1 MFAWG
6 WIIMKK
12 FKFLLPV
19 AIAAGFWAC
28 GDETS
33 TASECVTE
41 QCLIEKYGQYNADSA
56 NAANQQNPNGDSIPG
71 LLDPN
76 NPLDPNT
83 PVDPNNPQDP
93 NLPVDPNNPQN
104 PNEPASSSDTGI
116 PQPESSDAAPIV
128 ESSSSHHHHWGSSSS
143 VDDSNISSSS
153 EVIVVPPTPGSD
165 FKEHFRDECPVT
177 NIPNIGANAKL
188 PDPFTMFDGSAVTTK
203 DQWKCRR
210 EEIAALLEKVELGEK
225 PRNPE
230 KVEGSYSNGSLTV
243 KVTDKG
249 KNLSFSVKI
258 SDAGTKDSPKPAII
272 GFGGGSLDYSG
283 LNVATIS
290 FNQDNVTPEKPRGS
304 GEFYNMYGSN
314 HSAGSLIAWA
324 WGISRL
330 IDALE
335 KTPEAGIDVHHLA
348 VTGCSRLGKAALVAG
363 AFDARIALV
372 IPQESGSGGASNWRS
387 AAKDSEAQPL
397 SSACTE
403 AAWFR
408 SSLCDYQND
417 VTKLPTDHHYLT
429 GMAAPRGLLVL
440 DNTGWVWLGEGA
452 SYANAM
458 STVEIYKALGAEKD
472 FTYTKAANHMHCSF
486 PAENKDELTAFV
498 KKYLFDDDSQN
509 TGKIEAKGVNY
520 NATDWVDWT
529 TPTLN

>member
-1 MFAWG
+1 
-6 WIIMKK
+6 MKK
-12 FKFLLPV
+12 WRIILPV

-28 GDETS
+28 GDENS

-56 NAANQQNPNGDSIPG
+56 NAANQQNPNGDSIPS

-76 NPLDPNT
+76 SPLGPNT
-83 PVDPNNPQDP
+83 LVDPNNPQI
-93 NLPVDPNNPQN
+93 

-128 ESSSSHHHHWGSSSS
+128 GSSSSHHHWGSSSS
-143 VDDSNISSSS
+143 EATLTESSSS
-153 EVIVVPPTPGSD
+153 EAAVVNPGD
-165 FKEHFRDECPVT
+165 TFKEDFRDECPVT

-203 DQWKCRR
+203 DRWKCRR

-230 KVEGSYSNGSLTV
+230 KVEGSYSGGSLKVT
-243 KVTDKG
+243 VTDKG
-249 KNLSFSVKI
+249 KTISFSVKI
-258 SDAGTKDSPKPAII
+258 SGAGTKDTPKPAII
-272 GFGGGSLDYSG
+272 GFSGGSLDYSG
-283 LNVATIS
+283 LNIATIS
-290 FNQDNVTPEKPRGS
+290 FNPDVVAPEATRGK
-304 GEFYNMYGSN
+304 GRFYDIYGSN

-397 SSACTE
+397 SHACQE

-408 SSLCDYQND
+408 SSLCNYGNRIND
-417 VTKLPTDHHYLT
+417 LPTDHHYLT
-429 GMAAPRGLLVL
+429 GMVAPRALLVL

-458 STVEIYKALGAEKD
+458 STVEIFKALGAEKD
-472 FTYTKAANHMHCSF
+472 FTYSKAANHMHCSF
-486 PAENKDELTAFV
+486 PVENKDELTAFV
-498 KKYLFDDDSQN
+498 KKYLFDDKTQN
-509 TGKIEAKGVNY
+509 TGKIEAKGVSY
-520 NATDWVDWT
+520 NAADWQDWT

>member
-28 GDETS
+28 GDESS

-56 NAANQQNPNGDSIPG
+56 NAANQQNPANDSSAANQNPG
-71 LLDPN
+71 KSSD
-76 NPLDPNT
+76 
-83 PVDPNNPQDP
+83 PQDP
-93 NLPVDPNNPQN
+93 NQPKDPNNPQN
-104 PNEPASSSDTGI
+104 PNEPASSSDTGV
-116 PQPESSDAAPIV
+116 PQLGSSDSNPAV

-143 VDDSNISSSS
+143 ATDSSATDLDISSSS
-153 EVIVVPPTPGSD
+153 EEAVVPPTPGSD
-165 FKEHFRDECPVT
+165 FKEHFRDECPVAS
-177 NIPNIGANAKL
+177 IPKIGSNPKL
-188 PDPFTMFDGSAVTTK
+188 PDPFTAFDGSKVTTK
-203 DQWKCRR
+203 AQWKCRR
-210 EEIAALLEKVELGEK
+210 EEISALLEEVELGEK

-230 KVEGSYSNGSLTV
+230 KVEGSYSGGSLKVT
-243 KVTDKG
+243 VTDKG
-249 KNLSFSVKI
+249 KTISFSVKI
-258 SDAGTKDSPKPAII
+258 SGAGTKENPKPAII
-272 GFGGGSLDYSG
+272 GFSGGSLDYSG
-283 LNVATIS
+283 LNIATIS
-290 FNQDNVTPEKPRGS
+290 FNPDDIAPEATRGT
-304 GEFYNMYGSN
+304 GRFYDIYGSN
-314 HSAGSLIAWA
+314 HSAGAMIAWA
-324 WGISRL
+324 WGVSRV

-335 KTPEAGIDVHHLA
+335 KTPEAGIDVHHLG
-348 VTGCSRLGKAALVAG
+348 VTGCSRLGKGAAVAG

-397 SSACTE
+397 SHACQE

-408 SSLCDYQND
+408 SSRCNYGNRIND
-417 VTKLPTDHHYLT
+417 LPTDHQYLT
-429 GMAAPRGLLVL
+429 GMVAPRALLVL

-458 STVEIYKALGAEKD
+458 STVEIFKALGAEKD
-472 FTYTKAANHMHCSF
+472 FTYSKAANHMHCSF

-498 KKYLFDDDSQN
+498 KKYLFDDKTQN
-509 TGKIEAKGVNY
+509 TGKIEAKGVSY
-520 NATDWVDWT
+520 NAADWQDWT

>member
-1 MFAWG
+1 
-6 WIIMKK
+6 MKK
-12 FKFLLPV
+12 WRIILPV

-28 GDETS
+28 GDENS

-56 NAANQQNPNGDSIPG
+56 NAANQQNPNGDSIPS

-76 NPLDPNT
+76 SPLGPNT
-83 PVDPNNPQDP
+83 LVDPNNPQI
-93 NLPVDPNNPQN
+93 

-128 ESSSSHHHHWGSSSS
+128 GSSSSHHHWGSSSS
-143 VDDSNISSSS
+143 EATLTESSSS
-153 EVIVVPPTPGSD
+153 EAAVVNPGD
-165 FKEHFRDECPVT
+165 TFKEDFRDECPVT

-203 DQWKCRR
+203 DRWKCRR

-230 KVEGSYSNGSLTV
+230 KVEGSYSGGSLKVT
-243 KVTDKG
+243 VTDKG
-249 KNLSFSVKI
+249 KTISFSVKI
-258 SDAGTKDSPKPAII
+258 SGAGTKDAPKPAII
-272 GFGGGSLDYSG
+272 GFSGGSLDYSG
-283 LNVATIS
+283 LNIATIS
-290 FNQDNVTPEKPRGS
+290 FNPDDVAPEATRGK
-304 GEFYNMYGSN
+304 GRFYDIYGSN
-314 HSAGSLIAWA
+314 HSAGAMIAWA
-324 WGISRL
+324 WGVSRV

-335 KTPEAGIDVHHLA
+335 KTPEAGIDVHHLG
-348 VTGCSRLGKAALVAG
+348 VTGCSRLGKGAAVAG

-397 SSACTE
+397 SHACQE

-408 SSLCDYQND
+408 SSLCNYGNRIND
-417 VTKLPTDHHYLT
+417 LPTDHHYLT
-429 GMAAPRGLLVL
+429 GMVAPRALLVL

-458 STVEIYKALGAEKD
+458 STVEIFKALGAEKD
-472 FTYTKAANHMHCSF
+472 FTYSKAANHMHCSF

-498 KKYLFDDDSQN
+498 KKYLFDDKTQN
-509 TGKIEAKGVNY
+509 TGKIEAKGVSY
-520 NATDWVDWT
+520 NAADWQDWT

>member
-1 MFAWG
+1 
-6 WIIMKK
+6 MKK
-12 FKFLLPV
+12 WRIILPV

-28 GDETS
+28 GDENS

-56 NAANQQNPNGDSIPG
+56 NAANQQNPNGDSIPS

-76 NPLDPNT
+76 SPLGPNT
-83 PVDPNNPQDP
+83 LVDPNNPQI
-93 NLPVDPNNPQN
+93 

-128 ESSSSHHHHWGSSSS
+128 GSSSSHHHWGSSSS
-143 VDDSNISSSS
+143 EATLTESSSS
-153 EVIVVPPTPGSD
+153 EAAVVNPGD
-165 FKEHFRDECPVT
+165 TFKEDFRDECPVT

-203 DQWKCRR
+203 DRWKCRR

-230 KVEGSYSNGSLTV
+230 KVEGSYSGGSLKVT
-243 KVTDKG
+243 VTDKG
-249 KNLSFSVKI
+249 KTISFSVKI
-258 SDAGTKDSPKPAII
+258 SGAGTKDAPKPAII
-272 GFGGGSLDYSG
+272 GFSGGSLDYSG
-283 LNVATIS
+283 LNIATIS
-290 FNQDNVTPEKPRGS
+290 FNPDVVAPEATRGK
-304 GEFYNMYGSN
+304 GRFYDIYGSN

-397 SSACTE
+397 SHACQE

-408 SSLCDYQND
+408 SSLCNYGNRIND
-417 VTKLPTDHHYLT
+417 LPTDHHYLT
-429 GMAAPRGLLVL
+429 GMVAPRALLVL

-458 STVEIYKALGAEKD
+458 STVEIFKALGAEKD
-472 FTYTKAANHMHCSF
+472 FTYSKAANHMHCSF

-498 KKYLFDDDSQN
+498 KKYLFDDKTQN
-509 TGKIEAKGVNY
+509 TGKIEAKGVSY
-520 NATDWVDWT
+520 NAADWQDWT

>member
-1 MFAWG
+1 
-6 WIIMKK
+6 MKK
-12 FKFLLPV
+12 WRIILPV

-28 GDETS
+28 GDENS

-56 NAANQQNPNGDSIPG
+56 NAANQQNPNGDSIPS

-76 NPLDPNT
+76 SPLGPNT
-83 PVDPNNPQDP
+83 LVDPNNPQI
-93 NLPVDPNNPQN
+93 

-128 ESSSSHHHHWGSSSS
+128 GSSSSHHHWGSSSS
-143 VDDSNISSSS
+143 EATLTESSSS
-153 EVIVVPPTPGSD
+153 EAAVVNPGD
-165 FKEHFRDECPVT
+165 TFKEDFRDECPVT

-203 DQWKCRR
+203 DRWKCRR

-230 KVEGSYSNGSLTV
+230 KVEGSYSGGSLKVT
-243 KVTDKG
+243 VTDKG
-249 KNLSFSVKI
+249 KTISFSVKI
-258 SDAGTKDSPKPAII
+258 SGAGTKDAPKPAII
-272 GFGGGSLDYSG
+272 GFSGGSLDYSG
-283 LNVATIS
+283 LNIATIS
-290 FNQDNVTPEKPRGS
+290 FNPDVVAPEATRGK
-304 GEFYNMYGSN
+304 GRFYDIYGSN

-397 SSACTE
+397 SHACQE

-408 SSLCDYQND
+408 SSLCNYGNRIND
-417 VTKLPTDHHYLT
+417 LPTDHHYLT
-429 GMAAPRGLLVL
+429 GMVAPRALLVL

-458 STVEIYKALGAEKD
+458 STVEIFKALGAEKD
-472 FTYTKAANHMHCSF
+472 FTYSKAANHMHCSF
-486 PAENKDELTAFV
+486 PVENKDELTAFV
-498 KKYLFDDDSQN
+498 KKYLFDDKTQN
-509 TGKIEAKGVNY
+509 TGKIEAKGVSY
-520 NATDWVDWT
+520 NAADWQDWT

>member
-1 MFAWG
+1 
-6 WIIMKK
+6 MKK
-12 FKFLLPV
+12 WRIILPV

-28 GDETS
+28 GDENS

-56 NAANQQNPNGDSIPG
+56 NAANQQNPNGDSIPS

-76 NPLDPNT
+76 SPLGPNT
-83 PVDPNNPQDP
+83 LVDPNNPQI
-93 NLPVDPNNPQN
+93 

-128 ESSSSHHHHWGSSSS
+128 GSSSSHHHWGSSSS
-143 VDDSNISSSS
+143 EATLTESSSS
-153 EVIVVPPTPGSD
+153 EAAVVNPGGT
-165 FKEHFRDECPVT
+165 FKEDFRDECPVT

-188 PDPFTMFDGSAVTTK
+188 PDPFTAFDGSKVTTK
-203 DQWKCRR
+203 AQWKCRR
-210 EEIAALLEKVELGEK
+210 EEISALLEEVELGEK

-230 KVEGSYSNGSLTV
+230 KVEGSYSGGSLKVT
-243 KVTDKG
+243 VTDKG
-249 KNLSFSVKI
+249 KTISFSVKI
-258 SDAGTKDSPKPAII
+258 SGAGTKDTPKPAII
-272 GFGGGSLDYSG
+272 GFSGGSLDYSG
-283 LNVATIS
+283 LNIATIS
-290 FNQDNVTPEKPRGS
+290 FNPDVVAPEATRGK
-304 GEFYNMYGSN
+304 GRFYDIYGSN

-397 SSACTE
+397 SHACQE

-408 SSLCDYQND
+408 SSLCNYGNRIND
-417 VTKLPTDHHYLT
+417 LPTDHHYLT
-429 GMAAPRGLLVL
+429 GMVAPRALLVL

-458 STVEIYKALGAEKD
+458 STVEIFKALGAEKD
-472 FTYTKAANHMHCSF
+472 FTYSKAANHMHCSF
-486 PAENKDELTAFV
+486 PVENKDELTAFV
-498 KKYLFDDDSQN
+498 KKYLFDDKTQN
-509 TGKIEAKGVNY
+509 TGKIEAKGVSY
-520 NATDWVDWT
+520 NAADWQDWT

>member
-1 MFAWG
+1 
-6 WIIMKK
+6 MKK
-12 FKFLLPV
+12 WRIILPV

-28 GDETS
+28 GDENS

-56 NAANQQNPNGDSIPG
+56 NAANQQNPNGDSIPS

-76 NPLDPNT
+76 SPLGPNT
-83 PVDPNNPQDP
+83 LVDPNNPQI
-93 NLPVDPNNPQN
+93 

-128 ESSSSHHHHWGSSSS
+128 GSSSSHHHWGSSSS
-143 VDDSNISSSS
+143 EATLTESSSS
-153 EVIVVPPTPGSD
+153 EAAVVNPGD
-165 FKEHFRDECPVT
+165 TFKEDFRDECPVT

-188 PDPFTMFDGSAVTTK
+188 PDPFTAFDGSKVTTK
-203 DQWKCRR
+203 AQWKCRR

-230 KVEGSYSNGSLTV
+230 KVEGSYSGGSLKVT
-243 KVTDKG
+243 VTDKG
-249 KNLSFSVKI
+249 KTISFSVKI
-258 SDAGTKDSPKPAII
+258 SGAGTKDTPKPAII
-272 GFGGGSLDYSG
+272 GFSGGSLDYSG
-283 LNVATIS
+283 LNIATIS
-290 FNQDNVTPEKPRGS
+290 FNPDVVAPEATRGK
-304 GEFYNMYGSN
+304 GRFYDIYGSN

-397 SSACTE
+397 SHACQE

-408 SSLCDYQND
+408 SSLCNYGNRIND
-417 VTKLPTDHHYLT
+417 LPTDHHYLT
-429 GMAAPRGLLVL
+429 GMVAPRALLVL

-458 STVEIYKALGAEKD
+458 STVEIFKALGAEKD
-472 FTYTKAANHMHCSF
+472 FTYSKAANHMHCSF
-486 PAENKDELTAFV
+486 PVENKDELTAFV
-498 KKYLFDDDSQN
+498 KKYLFDDKTQN
-509 TGKIEAKGVNY
+509 TGKIEAKGVSY
-520 NATDWVDWT
+520 NAADWQDWT

>member
-1 MFAWG
+1 
-6 WIIMKK
+6 MKK
-12 FKFLLPV
+12 FTFLLPV

-28 GDETS
+28 GDENS

-128 ESSSSHHHHWGSSSS
+128 GSSSSHHHHWGSSSS
-143 VDDSNISSSS
+143 VSIIPVVSSSS
-153 EVIVVPPTPGSD
+153 EEIIVPPTPGSD
-165 FKEHFRDECPVT
+165 FKEHFRDECPVAS
-177 NIPNIGANAKL
+177 IPKIGSNPKL
-188 PDPFTMFDGSAVTTK
+188 PDPFTAFDGSKVTTK
-203 DQWKCRR
+203 AQWKCRR
-210 EEIAALLEKVELGEK
+210 EEISALLEEVELGEK

-230 KVEGSYSNGSLTV
+230 KVEGSYSGGSLKVT
-243 KVTDKG
+243 VTDKG
-249 KNLSFSVKI
+249 KTISFSVKI
-258 SDAGTKDSPKPAII
+258 SGAGTKDAPKPAII
-272 GFGGGSLDYSG
+272 GFSGGSLDYSG
-283 LNVATIS
+283 LNIATIS
-290 FNQDNVTPEKPRGS
+290 FNPDDVAPEKTRGT
-304 GEFYNMYGSN
+304 GKFYDIYGSN
-314 HSAGSLIAWA
+314 HSAGAMIAWA
-324 WGISRL
+324 WGVSRV

-335 KTPEAGIDVHHLA
+335 KTPEAGIDVHHLG
-348 VTGCSRLGKAALVAG
+348 VTGCSRLGKGAAVAG

-397 SSACTE
+397 SHACQE

-408 SSLCDYQND
+408 SSLCNYGNKIND
-417 VTKLPTDHHYLT
+417 LPTDHHYLT
-429 GMAAPRGLLVL
+429 GMVAPRALLVL

-458 STVEIYKALGAEKD
+458 STVEIFKALGAEKD
-472 FTYTKAANHMHCSF
+472 FTYSKAANHMHCSF

-498 KKYLFDDDSQN
+498 KKYLFDDKTQN
-509 TGKIEAKGVNY
+509 TGKIEAKGVSY
-520 NATDWVDWT
+520 NAADWQDWT
-529 TPTLN
+529 TPTLK

>member
-1 MFAWG
+1 
-6 WIIMKK
+6 MKK
-12 FKFLLPV
+12 WRILPV
-19 AIAAGFWAC
+19 AVIAAGFWAC
-28 GDETS
+28 GDDNS
-33 TASECVTE
+33 TASTECVTE
-41 QCLIEKYGQYNADSA
+41 QCLIDKYGSFNADSA
-56 NAANQQNPNGDSIPG
+56 NAANQQNPVDTGAAQQGQDGPFNGDPAI
-71 LLDPN
+71 
-76 NPLDPNT
+76 NPYGT
-83 PVDPNNPQDP
+83 PADTSGAGVLSQDP
-93 NLPVDPNNPQN
+93 TLQ
-104 PNEPASSSDTGI
+104 SSSGNLS
-116 PQPESSDAAPIV
+116 PESSDALGA
-128 ESSSSHHHHWGSSSS
+128 ESSSSHKHHS
-143 VDDSNISSSS
+143 SSSS
-153 EVIVVPPTPGSD
+153 EATLTESSSSEAAVVTPGD
-165 FKEHFRDECPVT
+165 TFKEDFRDECPVT

-230 KVEGSYSNGSLTV
+230 KVEGSYSSGSLTV

-249 KNLSFSVKI
+249 KTLSFSVKI
-258 SDAGTKDSPKPAII
+258 SDGGTKDSPKPAII

-304 GEFYNMYGSN
+304 GEFYKMYGSN

-498 KKYLFDDDSQN
+498 KKYLFDDNSQN

>member
-1 MFAWG
+1 
-6 WIIMKK
+6 MKK
-12 FKFLLPV
+12 WRIILPV

-28 GDETS
+28 GDENS

-56 NAANQQNPNGDSIPG
+56 NAANQQNPNGDSIPS

-76 NPLDPNT
+76 SPLGPNT
-83 PVDPNNPQDP
+83 LVDPNNPQI
-93 NLPVDPNNPQN
+93 

-128 ESSSSHHHHWGSSSS
+128 GSSSSHHHWGSSSS
-143 VDDSNISSSS
+143 EATLTESSSS
-153 EVIVVPPTPGSD
+153 EAAVVNPGD
-165 FKEHFRDECPVT
+165 TFKEDFRDECPVT

-203 DQWKCRR
+203 DRWKCRR

-230 KVEGSYSNGSLTV
+230 KVEGSYSGGSLKVT
-243 KVTDKG
+243 VTDKG
-249 KNLSFSVKI
+249 KTISFSVKI
-258 SDAGTKDSPKPAII
+258 SGAGTKDAPKPAII
-272 GFGGGSLDYSG
+272 GFSGGSLDYSG
-283 LNVATIS
+283 LNIATIS
-290 FNQDNVTPEKPRGS
+290 FNPDDVAPEATRGK
-304 GEFYNMYGSN
+304 GRFYDIYGSN
-314 HSAGSLIAWA
+314 HSAGAMIAWA
-324 WGISRL
+324 WGVSRV

-335 KTPEAGIDVHHLA
+335 KTPEAGIDVHHLG
-348 VTGCSRLGKAALVAG
+348 VTGCSRLGKGAAVAG

-397 SSACTE
+397 SHACQE

-408 SSLCDYQND
+408 SSLCNYGNRIND
-417 VTKLPTDHHYLT
+417 LPTDHHYLT
-429 GMAAPRGLLVL
+429 GMVAPRALLVL

-458 STVEIYKALGAEKD
+458 STVEIFKALGAEKD
-472 FTYTKAANHMHCSF
+472 FTYSKAANHMHCSF
-486 PAENKDELTAFV
+486 PVENKDELTAFV
-498 KKYLFDDDSQN
+498 KKYLFDDKTQN
-509 TGKIEAKGVNY
+509 TGKIEAKGVSY
-520 NATDWVDWT
+520 NAADWQDWT

>member
-1 MFAWG
+1 
-6 WIIMKK
+6 MKK
-12 FKFLLPV
+12 WRIILPA

-28 GDETS
+28 GDENS

-56 NAANQQNPNGDSIPG
+56 NAANQQNPNGDSIPS

-76 NPLDPNT
+76 SPLGPNT
-83 PVDPNNPQDP
+83 LVDPNNPQI
-93 NLPVDPNNPQN
+93 

-128 ESSSSHHHHWGSSSS
+128 GSSSSHHHWGSSSS
-143 VDDSNISSSS
+143 EATLTESSSS
-153 EVIVVPPTPGSD
+153 EAAIVNPGD
-165 FKEHFRDECPVT
+165 TFKEDFRDECPVT
-177 NIPNIGANAKL
+177 SIPKIGSNPKL
-188 PDPFTMFDGSAVTTK
+188 PDPFTAFDGSKVTTK
-203 DQWKCRR
+203 AQWKCRR

-230 KVEGSYSNGSLTV
+230 KVEGSYSGGSLKVT
-243 KVTDKG
+243 VTDKE
-249 KNLSFSVKI
+249 KTLSFSVKI
-258 SDAGTKDSPKPAII
+258 SGAGTKDTPKPAII
-272 GFGGGSLDYSG
+272 GFSGGSLDYSG

-397 SSACTE
+397 SHACQE

-408 SSLCDYQND
+408 SSLCNYGNRIND
-417 VTKLPTDHHYLT
+417 LPTDHHYLT
-429 GMAAPRGLLVL
+429 GMVAPRALLVL

-452 SYANAM
+452 SHANAM
-458 STVEIYKALGAEKD
+458 STVEIFKALGAEKD
-472 FTYTKAANHMHCSF
+472 FTYSKAANHMHCSF

-498 KKYLFDDDSQN
+498 KKYLFDDKTQN
-509 TGKIEAKGVNY
+509 TGKIEAKGVSY
-520 NATDWVDWT
+520 NAADWQDWT

>member
-1 MFAWG
+1 
-6 WIIMKK
+6 MKK
-12 FKFLLPV
+12 WRIILP
-19 AIAAGFWAC
+19 AAFIAAGFWAC
-28 GDETS
+28 GDENS

-83 PVDPNNPQDP
+83 PVDPNNPQI
-93 NLPVDPNNPQN
+93 

-128 ESSSSHHHHWGSSSS
+128 GSSSSHHHHWGSSSS
-143 VDDSNISSSS
+143 EATLTESSSS
-153 EVIVVPPTPGSD
+153 EAAVVNPGD
-165 FKEHFRDECPVT
+165 TFKEDFRDECPVT
-177 NIPNIGANAKL
+177 SIPKIGSNPKL
-188 PDPFTMFDGSAVTTK
+188 PDPFTAFDGSKVTTK
-203 DQWKCRR
+203 AQWKCRR

-230 KVEGSYSNGSLTV
+230 KVEGSYSGGSLKVT
-243 KVTDKG
+243 VTDKE
-249 KNLSFSVKI
+249 KTLSFSVKI
-258 SDAGTKDSPKPAII
+258 SGAGTKDTPKPAII
-272 GFGGGSLDYSG
+272 GFSGGSLDYSG

-397 SSACTE
+397 SHACQE

-408 SSLCDYQND
+408 SSLCNYGNRIND
-417 VTKLPTDHHYLT
+417 LPTDHHYLT
-429 GMAAPRGLLVL
+429 GMVAPRALLVL

-452 SYANAM
+452 SHANAM
-458 STVEIYKALGAEKD
+458 STVEIFKALGAEKD
-472 FTYTKAANHMHCSF
+472 FTYSKAANHMHCSF

-498 KKYLFDDDSQN
+498 KKYLFDDKTQN
-509 TGKIEAKGVNY
+509 TGKIEAKGVSY
-520 NATDWVDWT
+520 NAADWQDWT

>member
-1 MFAWG
+1 
-6 WIIMKK
+6 MKK
-12 FKFLLPV
+12 WRIILPV

-28 GDETS
+28 GDENS

-56 NAANQQNPNGDSIPG
+56 NAANQQNPNGDSIPS

-76 NPLDPNT
+76 SPLGPNT
-83 PVDPNNPQDP
+83 LVDPNNPQI
-93 NLPVDPNNPQN
+93 

-128 ESSSSHHHHWGSSSS
+128 GSSSSHHHWGSSSS
-143 VDDSNISSSS
+143 EATLTESSSS
-153 EVIVVPPTPGSD
+153 EAAVVNPGD
-165 FKEHFRDECPVT
+165 TFKEDFRDECPVT

-203 DQWKCRR
+203 DRWKCRR

-230 KVEGSYSNGSLTV
+230 KVEGSYSGGSLKVT
-243 KVTDKG
+243 VTDKG
-249 KNLSFSVKI
+249 KTLSFSVKI
-258 SDAGTKDSPKPAII
+258 SGAGTKDTPKPAII
-272 GFGGGSLDYSG
+272 GFSGGSLDYSG

-397 SSACTE
+397 SHACQE

-408 SSLCDYQND
+408 SSLCNYGNRIND
-417 VTKLPTDHHYLT
+417 LPTDHHYLT
-429 GMAAPRGLLVL
+429 GMVAPRALLVL
-440 DNTGWVWLGEGA
+440 DNTGWVWLGEGS

-458 STVEIYKALGAEKD
+458 STVEIFKALGAEKD
-472 FTYTKAANHMHCSF
+472 FTYSKAANHMHCSF
-486 PAENKDELTAFV
+486 PVENKDELTAFV
-498 KKYLFDDDSQN
+498 KKYLFDDKTQN
-509 TGKIEAKGVNY
+509 TGKIEAKGVSY
-520 NATDWVDWT
+520 NAADWQDWT

>member
-1 MFAWG
+1 
-6 WIIMKK
+6 MKK
-12 FKFLLPV
+12 IKFLLPV

-28 GDETS
+28 GDENNAAAT
-33 TASECVTE
+33 ECVTE
-41 QCLIEKYGQYNADSA
+41 QCLIDQYGAFNADSA
-56 NAANQQNPNGDSIPG
+56 NTANQQNPGTDSAAANQNPS
-71 LLDPN
+71 DPN

-128 ESSSSHHHHWGSSSS
+128 GSSSSHHHHWGSSSS
-143 VDDSNISSSS
+143 VSIIPVVSSSS
-153 EVIVVPPTPGSD
+153 EEIIVPPTPGSD
-165 FKEHFRDECPVT
+165 FKEHFRDECPVAS
-177 NIPNIGANAKL
+177 IPKIGSNPKL
-188 PDPFTMFDGSAVTTK
+188 PDPFTAFDGSKVTTK
-203 DQWKCRR
+203 AQWKCRR
-210 EEIAALLEKVELGEK
+210 EEISALLEEVELGEK

-230 KVEGSYSNGSLTV
+230 KVEGSYSGGSLKVT
-243 KVTDKG
+243 VTDKG
-249 KNLSFSVKI
+249 KTISFSVKI
-258 SDAGTKDSPKPAII
+258 SGAGTKDAPKPAII
-272 GFGGGSLDYSG
+272 GFSGGSLDYSG
-283 LNVATIS
+283 LNIATIS
-290 FNQDNVTPEKPRGS
+290 FNQDDITPEGTRSNGNFHKI
-304 GEFYNMYGSN
+304 YGSN
-314 HSAGSLIAWA
+314 PSSGALIAWA

-330 IDALE
+330 VDALE

-408 SSLCDYQND
+408 ASLCNYQND

-440 DNTGWVWLGEGA
+440 DNTNWVWLGEGA

-472 FTYTKAANHMHCSF
+472 FTYSKAANHMHCSF

-498 KKYLFDDDSQN
+498 KKYLFDDASQN
-509 TGKIEAKGVNY
+509 TGKIEAKGVSY

>member
-1 MFAWG
+1 
-6 WIIMKK
+6 MKK
-12 FKFLLPV
+12 WRIILP
-19 AIAAGFWAC
+19 AAFIAAGFWAC
-28 GDETS
+28 GDDNS
-33 TASECVTE
+33 TASTECVTE
-41 QCLIEKYGQYNADSA
+41 QCLIDKYGSFNADSA
-56 NAANQQNPNGDSIPG
+56 NAANQQNPVDTGAASQGQDAPFNGDPAT
-71 LLDPN
+71 
-76 NPLDPNT
+76 NPYGT
-83 PVDPNNPQDP
+83 PADTSGAGVLSQDP
-93 NLPVDPNNPQN
+93 TLQ
-104 PNEPASSSDTGI
+104 SSSGNLS
-116 PQPESSDAAPIV
+116 PESSDALRA
-128 ESSSSHHHHWGSSSS
+128 ESSSSHKHHASSFSEAS
-143 VDDSNISSSS
+143 LTESSSS
-153 EVIVVPPTPGSD
+153 EAAVVNPGGT
-165 FKEHFRDECPVT
+165 FKEHFRDECPVAS
-177 NIPNIGANAKL
+177 IPKIGSNPKL
-188 PDPFTMFDGSAVTTK
+188 PDPFTAFDGSKVTTK
-203 DQWKCRR
+203 AQWKCRR

-230 KVEGSYSNGSLTV
+230 KVEGSYSGGSLKVT
-243 KVTDKG
+243 VTDKG
-249 KNLSFSVKI
+249 KTLSFSVKI
-258 SDAGTKDSPKPAII
+258 SGAGTKDTPKPAII
-272 GFGGGSLDYSG
+272 GFSGGSLDYSG

-397 SSACTE
+397 SHACQE

-408 SSLCDYQND
+408 SSLCNYGNRIND
-417 VTKLPTDHHYLT
+417 LPTDHHYLT
-429 GMAAPRGLLVL
+429 GMVAPRALLVL

-458 STVEIYKALGAEKD
+458 STVEIFKALGAEKD
-472 FTYTKAANHMHCSF
+472 FTYSKAANHMHCSF

-498 KKYLFDDDSQN
+498 KKYLFDDKTQN
-509 TGKIEAKGVNY
+509 TGKIEAKGVSY
-520 NATDWVDWT
+520 NAADWQDWT